1 MTEEVS
7 AVELKRSEVKIQIS
21 HIEEKAFEDF
31 NVSLQEMLNQYDGKV
46 DEEAVTEELN
56 QLKEKSPNSGM

>member
-31 NVSLQEMLNQYDGKV
+31 NVSLQEMLNQVRWRSRRGSR
-46 DEEAVTEELN
+46 LRRI
-56 QLKEKSPNSGM
+56 G